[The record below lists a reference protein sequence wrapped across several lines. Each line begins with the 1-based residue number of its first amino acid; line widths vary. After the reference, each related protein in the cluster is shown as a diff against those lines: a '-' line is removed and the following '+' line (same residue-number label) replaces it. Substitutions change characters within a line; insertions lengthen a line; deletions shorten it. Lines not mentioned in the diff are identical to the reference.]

1 MQYKEFYD
9 YVQELQNYY
18 NQKLN
23 ETEMNIWYENL
34 KFMTVQRFNLIISE
48 LYKVNKFMP
57 KLSEVLDMHKQ
68 IPYTART
75 EEKKVDG
82 YCEKCNDTG
91 YVFYNKVVDGKS
103 YQYVVVCDCG
113 RQQRYDGTQC
123 TDPRNKSKFYIPTAS
138 ELGLEVKDSMPSD
151 EEVIKNMNKLAN
163 SPIISE
169 DIRNLI
175 REEFRKRRV
184 HK

>member
-68 IPYTART
+68 IPYTT
-75 EEKKVDG
+75 KKEIKGNCKKCDG
-82 YCEKCNDTG
+82 IG
-91 YVFYNKVVDGKS
+91 YVFYIKEINNKKYKFS
-103 YQYVVVCDCG
+103 AVCDCG
-113 RQQRYDGTQC
+113 RNERYDGRKC
-123 TDPRNKSKFYIPTAS
+123 ANPKNKSEYYIPTIA
-138 ELGLEVKDSMPSD
+138 ETGLNIQENKPTNNEIVRSM
-151 EEVIKNMNKLAN
+151 KMLQN

-169 DIRNLI
+169 DIKNII
-175 REEFRKRRV
+175 RENFRRRV
-184 HK
+184 VYE